1 MLIHAQNNN
10 SLEEPTEK
18 AINSFKN
25 SITVIIDY
33 ILITAAM
40 ENKL

>member
-1 MLIHAQNNN
+1 MLIHTQNNN
-10 SLEEPTEK
+10 SLEKATEK
-18 AINSFKN
+18 AINSFNN

-33 ILITAAM
+33 ILLTAAM